1 MTGKDIESNLENPL
15 SNLESRPPPNV
26 NAIWDLRRLL
36 KSSQKKLE
44 ELKKA
49 PAPDIKSI
57 DLERAIIRGTNK
69 EIQRRE
75 KEALCPEIIFR

>member
-1 MTGKDIESNLENPL
+1 MTDEDLDSNLENKL
-15 SNLESRPPPNV
+15 SNPEPYVPNI

-36 KSSQKKLE
+36 KSSQKRIE

-49 PAPDIKSI
+49 PAPDSKSI
-57 DLERAIIRGTNK
+57 ELEQAIIRGVSK

-75 KEALCPEIIFR
+75 KEALCPEIIFP

>member
-1 MTGKDIESNLENPL
+1 MTGEDIEGNLENRL
-15 SNLESRPPPNV
+15 SNPEPHVPNI

-36 KSSQKKLE
+36 KSSQKRLE
-44 ELKKA
+44 ELKKT
-49 PAPDIKSI
+49 PASDSKSI
-57 DLERAIIRGTNK
+57 ESERAIIRVVSK

>member
-1 MTGKDIESNLENPL
+1 MTGEDIESNLENPL
-15 SNLESRPPPNV
+15 SNLESRPPNV